1 MVKMYIPRQAS
12 PRHVAPATAP
22 ATNVAIIVFSSF
34 VLLFVLFVFVCFP
47 CCDYIIP
54 CKCGLFNEQIR
65 RIMLVKQQKCDTVL
79 HKQHQAAKLAQ
90 NKNVLTH
97 SQTPPVDIFLNLL

>member
-34 VLLFVLFVFVCFP
+34 CFWFVLFVFVCFP
-47 CCDYIIP
+47 CCVYIITRI
-54 CKCGLFNEQIR
+54 CAVFNNQSKAD
-65 RIMLVKQQKCDTVL
+65 MLT
-79 HKQHQAAKLAQ
+79 KQHICNETPLMQQGVAKLSQ
-90 NKNVLTH
+90 NYCKKEKNVIYL
-97 SQTPPVDIFLNLL
+97 P